1 MLRQGCR
8 KRRLSYEFASQT
20 RGENGTGHSV
30 LIQAQPWQSTRV
42 PVSILFSAFFRIYIH
57 ELTTLFIQGKIKR
70 EGFLCFLKDLNYS
83 VLNRLRIVRA

>member
-20 RGENGTGHSV
+20 RGENGTERSV

-42 PVSILFSAFFRIYIH
+42 PVSILFSALFRIYIH